1 MRLLIA
7 FLVLAGISIGALGY
21 FASSS
26 KTQRTGGENL
36 NRVDYSA
43 GLIQTNKTNT
53 FVKRSAAIKININKK
68 IEPGI
73 NLPFFEYTNDEL
85 NTNSRWEFSSRRTIE
100 QVEEG

>member
-7 FLVLAGISIGALGY
+7 FLVLAGISVGALGY

-43 GLIQTNKTNT
+43 GLIQTNKTIT
-53 FVKRSAAIKININKK
+53 VCKMKCC
-68 IEPGI
+68 
-73 NLPFFEYTNDEL
+73 D
-85 NTNSRWEFSSRRTIE
+85 
-100 QVEEG
+100 

>member
-7 FLVLAGISIGALGY
+7 FLVLAGISVGALGY

-26 KTQRTGGENL
+26 KTQRTVGENL

-53 FVKRSAAIKININKK
+53 VCKKKCCDNINKR
-68 IEPGI
+68 IIDAEI
-73 NLPFFEYTNDEL
+73 NLPSL
-85 NTNSRWEFSSRRTIE
+85 
-100 QVEEG
+100 